1 MEKNRASNISYLR
14 IGTDYYKK
22 GQVPLHSGD
31 ICSTLL
37 KWKKGEIITDYGKE
51 FLIDVARY
59 DGFCLIPSHTN
70 YQEVVNN
77 YYNKYEKVEHQ
88 FLIGEFPKTKA
99 FLKHIF
105 GEQYGLGLDYLTL
118 LWRNPTQMLPI
129 LCLVSEDRKTGKT
142 TFLNWLK
149 LIFQGNMTIN
159 KNEDFR
165 SRFNS
170 DWSSKLIVSVDEV
183 LLDKKEDSER
193 IKNLSTAVSYKTEA
207 KGVDKVENF
216 FFGKFI
222 LCSNNEE
229 NFIII
234 DKNEIRYWVRKVPS
248 LPDTEENPNLLEE
261 LEKELPYFMFFLN
274 KRALKTKKQTRMWF
288 TKDQIETE
296 ALEKLVKG
304 NKTYLNKEI
313 EEILKDDFI
322 KFEVDELQY
331 SLGDLVELLS
341 KNNIRVSSAKVS
353 EVLKTHFELKS
364 KNGSYTKYF
373 LSRMPNEMNFFMETI
388 KQKGRYFTFKK
399 EDFIKETSC

>member
-1 MEKNRASNISYLR
+1 MKNSYLR

-22 GQVPLHSGD
+22 GQVPLYSGD
-31 ICSTLL
+31 TYNTLL
-37 KWKKGEIITDYGKE
+37 KWKKSEIVTDEGKE
-51 FLIDVARY
+51 ILQQIDKY

-70 YQEVVNN
+70 YKQEIRG
-77 YYNKYEKVEHQ
+77 YYNKYENIEHN
-88 FLIGEFPKTKA
+88 FKMGDFPKTKL

-105 GEQYGLGLDYLTL
+105 GEQYHLGLDYLSI
-118 LWRNPTQMLPI
+118 LWKYPTQVLPI
-129 LCLVSEDRKTGKT
+129 LCLVSEERKTGKT

-170 DWSSKLIVSVDEV
+170 DWSSKLIISVDEV

-193 IKNLSTAVSYKTEA
+193 IKNLSTAQSYKTES
-207 KGVDKVENF
+207 KGIDKVEGF

-234 DKNEIRYWVRKVPS
+234 DKDEIRYWVRKVPQ
-248 LPDTEENPNLLEE
+248 LPDEDENPDLLSE
-261 LEKELPYFMFFLN
+261 LEKELPYFMCFLN
-274 KRALKTKKQTRMWF
+274 GRKIKTSKKTRMWF
-288 TKDQIETE
+288 SKEQIFTE
-296 ALEKLVKG
+296 ALSKLVKG

-322 KFEVDELQY
+322 KYEVEELKY
-331 SLGDLVELLS
+331 SLSDLVEILS
-341 KNNIRVSSAKVS
+341 KNNVRVSTSKVS
-353 EVLKTHFELKS
+353 EVLRNYFNLKS
-364 KNGSYTKYF
+364 KNGSYSKYY
-373 LSRMPNEMNFFMETI
+373 LSINPNSQNYIVEEL
-388 KQKGRYFTFKK
+388 KLKGRYFTFKK
-399 EDFIKETSC
+399 EEFLKV